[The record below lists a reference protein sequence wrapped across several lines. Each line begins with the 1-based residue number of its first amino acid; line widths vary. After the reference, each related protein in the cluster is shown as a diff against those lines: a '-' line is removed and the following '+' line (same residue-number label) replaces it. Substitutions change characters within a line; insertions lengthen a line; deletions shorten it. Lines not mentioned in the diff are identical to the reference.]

1 MKSVDFL
8 DELAELA
15 LGSRLKRLSDRLMAD
30 ANQVYKNC
38 GHDIQP
44 KWFALL
50 ALLAKRKEVSI
61 VEASELLG
69 LTQPAISQ
77 FVKELIKVGLVTTSL
92 STKDSRRKFIK
103 LTNLGELAIENMKLM
118 WQAVDSAAK
127 QLCEEA
133 GANFFDSVKNFERAL
148 TRQSLSQRTAQ
159 ILSSKKV
166 NPAVKVLEYTPE
178 LAKHFK
184 TINSEWID
192 DMFVME
198 DSDLEILNNPQEIVI
213 EQGGKIYFALL
224 PKLGVV
230 GTCALL
236 KKDQASFEL
245 TKMGVLK
252 KARGEKIGETLLEHV
267 VEQAK
272 KMEVKNLYLL
282 TNKICVPAI
291 HLYLKAGFKHDEETM
306 RNYGSKYDRCDIAM
320 RYYEIY

>member
-50 ALLAKRKEVSI
+50 ALLARRKEVSI
-61 VEASELLG
+61 VEASGLLG

-77 FVKELIKVGLVTTSL
+77 FVKELIQKGLVTTNI
-92 STKDSRRKFIK
+92 STQDSRRKFIK
-103 LTNLGELAIENMKLM
+103 LTNLGELTIQNMKLM

-133 GANFFDSVKNFERAL
+133 GADFFDSVKKFERAL

-159 ILSSKKV
+159 ILTSKKN
-166 NPAVKVLEYTPE
+166 NPNVEIVEYSKE
-178 LAKHFK
+178 LAVHFK

-192 DMFVME
+192 NMFVME
-198 DSDLEILNNPQEIVI
+198 NSDLEILNDPQKIVI
-213 EQGGKIYFALL
+213 DQGGKIYFALL
-224 PKLGVV
+224 PELGVV

-236 KKDQASFEL
+236 KKDHSSFEL
-245 TKMGVLK
+245 TKMGVLE
-252 KARGEKIGETLLEHV
+252 KARGEKVGESLLEYV

-282 TNKICVPAI
+282 TNKICAPAI

-306 RNYGSKYDRCDIAM
+306 QNYGSKYDRCNVAM
-320 RYYEIY
+320 RYFGIY